1 MNMKLKY
8 YILMLLM
15 STIWAAEADYN
26 LKNLNGT
33 ANLNLVSSD
42 INTTSMSLSV
52 NDYLLLDVDKINNR
66 YKVYIDK
73 GTSIMEKGSP
83 DLPKIS
89 SSIIIPDKSKMKI
102 NVSNSEYEEYLNVN
116 IAPSKGNLTRDVNPE
131 SIPFTIND
139 DYKENKFYPG
149 DLVELGDPYILR
161 DVRGQGVNFYPVQ
174 YNPVTKVLRV
184 YSKIDITI
192 STDSGLGINT
202 LDRKSSIVK
211 TNNEFMHIYDD
222 LFINSNNDLRF
233 EYLSDQGSMLIICY
247 DDFIDEMQPFVDWKN
262 KKGIPTEIVG
272 LNVAGNSTTAIQ
284 DYINNYYY
292 ENNLTYLLLVG
303 DINQIPTHIVNGAAS
318 DPTFGFIEGDDSF
331 AEVIVGRFSANNP
344 NELQTQIDRTLDYEI
359 NQIIL
364 II

>member
-1 MNMKLKY
+1 
-8 YILMLLM
+8 MLLM

-66 YKVYIDK
+66 YKVYIDQ

-102 NVSNSEYEEYLNVN
+102 IVSNSEYEEYLNVN

-149 DLVELGDPYILR
+149 DLVDLGNPYILR

-192 STDSGLGINT
+192 SSDSGLGINT

-233 EYLSDQGSMLIICY
+233 DTMALVSM
-247 DDFIDEMQPFVDWKN
+247 
-262 KKGIPTEIVG
+262 
-272 LNVAGNSTTAIQ
+272 
-284 DYINNYYY
+284 
-292 ENNLTYLLLVG
+292 
-303 DINQIPTHIVNGAAS
+303 GAAARRDFES
-318 DPTFGFIEGDDSF
+318 DFYCF
-331 AEVIVGRFSANNP
+331 
-344 NELQTQIDRTLDYEI
+344 TLFRC
-359 NQIIL
+359 L
-364 II
+364 A

>member
-1 MNMKLKY
+1 
-8 YILMLLM
+8 
-15 STIWAAEADYN
+15 
-26 LKNLNGT
+26 
-33 ANLNLVSSD
+33 
-42 INTTSMSLSV
+42 
-52 NDYLLLDVDKINNR
+52 
-66 YKVYIDK
+66 
-73 GTSIMEKGSP
+73 
-83 DLPKIS
+83 
-89 SSIIIPDKSKMKI
+89 MKI

-202 LDRKSSIVK
+202 LDRKSSTVK

-344 NELQTQIDRTLDYEI
+344 NELQTQIDRTLDY
-359 NQIIL
+359 
-364 II
+364 